1 KPVNLTN
8 IILQNSYIIVM
19 ALGMLLVIVAG
30 HIDLSVGSVS
40 GFVGALAAM
49 LMVGW
54 KFPPELAFLANP
66 IVAGAIC
73 LLAGGAIGAAQGY
86 IIAYHRVPAFI
97 VTLAGMLIF
106 KGLSLAI
113 LAGKSV
119 GPFPAEFQMLSAGC
133 IPDVVGPTTLPW
145 LAVNGQNVVLHTT
158 TMVIAIIAVVGAV
171 FFSIRTRA
179 RRRARGYDVEPFSL
193 FVVKN

>member
-1 KPVNLTN
+1 MTTDTAPGATPAPNQTLSIWGALQANIRDYGLLLVLILLMLFFQWSTNGTLFKPVNLTN
-8 IILQNSYIIVM
+8 IVLQNSYIIVM

-40 GFVGALAAM
+40 GFIGALAAM

-54 KFPPELAFLANP
+54 KFPPEFAFLANP
-66 IVAGAIC
+66 FVAGAIC
-73 LLAGGAIGAAQGY
+73 IAVGAAIGAAQGY

-113 LAGKSV
+113 LAGKS
-119 GPFPAEFQMLSAGC
+119 
-133 IPDVVGPTTLPW
+133 
-145 LAVNGQNVVLHTT
+145 
-158 TMVIAIIAVVGAV
+158 
-171 FFSIRTRA
+171 
-179 RRRARGYDVEPFSL
+179 
-193 FVVKN
+193 